1 MRGRGHRRR
10 PLRRRMSRPSL
21 PPRVARVV
29 GQVRNPSA
37 SLTDG
42 QFGEAAADK
51 ARLMAVVDHY
61 VSVKRAPAPGAT
73 VRWPGNK
80 QFDEVLL
87 GRRYR
92 LRTRPGVAGRWLGGP
107 KPPFD
112 LMLNRQIDAP
122 AETLLVVPAITN
134 CGIPR
139 RCRAADWW
147 CASAPGGRGR
157 GVPGCVSAR
166 GAGVCGQTDSVY
178 RPAAGQGAEV
188 VVGDHV
194 APGREVKRSCG
205 AGRNDVDHG
214 DGRSSI
220 CLRRRSRSVAQSSP
234 VPSTVRSAGGIGP
247 AGLDG

>member
-1 MRGRGHRRR
+1 M
-10 PLRRRMSRPSL
+10 
-21 PPRVARVV
+21 V

-37 SLTDG
+37 NLTDG

-73 VRWPGNK
+73 ARWPGNK
-80 QFDEVLL
+80 QFDDVLL

-107 KPPFD
+107 KPAFD
-112 LMLNRQIDAP
+112 LMLNRQTGAP
-122 AETLLVVPAITN
+122 AENAAGNSGYHKLRNTKA
-134 CGIPR
+134 
-139 RCRAADWW
+139 CRAADWW

-214 DGRSSI
+214 ARRWVFDLFAQAQQERGAEQSGAVDGEVGWGDR
-220 CLRRRSRSVAQSSP
+220 V
-234 VPSTVRSAGGIGP
+234 GGP
-247 AGLDG
+247 